1 MAAVRDRVSPAK
13 KVQPVNDD
21 DEPKSNK
28 KKTVERTD
36 WLSII
41 HTLAEFYHC
50 DWDEVTN
57 WNVYLFFNKLKFRNK
72 IIAEQNLQAE
82 EQAAKQRAMNR
93 RR

>member
-1 MAAVRDRVSPAK
+1 
-13 KVQPVNDD
+13 
-21 DEPKSNK
+21 
-28 KKTVERTD
+28 
-36 WLSII
+36 
-41 HTLAEFYHC
+41 LAEFYHC